1 MHKITDSS
9 YNLLTFTSI
18 DLKTI
23 PQKKSCEN
31 TEIVFSLSNIY
42 FLWLNKWWIEKLK
55 NEEKLENAE
64 E

>member
-31 TEIVFSLSNIY
+31 AEIVFSLSNIY

-55 NEEKLENAE
+55 NEEKLENA
-64 E
+64 